1 MKLLAFLTLFL
12 LCFSVELFAQEAA
25 QSDSDLQE
33 SQSVLD
39 AAGEKILGTVDA
51 QGDDGEPAEE
61 TEADEPKAQEIVVD
75 NPEELDIKS
84 GDSKSSGK
92 KDSDEKPKIQLAGIS
107 EVPPAKR
114 PKKPDAKKA
123 EEAAKKDEKAS
134 EE

>member
-25 QSDSDLQE
+25 RSADDLQE

-39 AAGEKILGTVDA
+39 AAGEKILGTVES
-51 QGDDGEPAEE
+51 QEGDGEPAEAAE
-61 TEADEPKAQEIVVD
+61 PAEEAEPAEPKAQEIVVD

-92 KDSDEKPKIQLAGIS
+92 KENRFS
-107 EVPPAKR
+107 KR
-114 PKKPDAKKA
+114 FRIL
-123 EEAAKKDEKAS
+123 
-134 EE
+134 